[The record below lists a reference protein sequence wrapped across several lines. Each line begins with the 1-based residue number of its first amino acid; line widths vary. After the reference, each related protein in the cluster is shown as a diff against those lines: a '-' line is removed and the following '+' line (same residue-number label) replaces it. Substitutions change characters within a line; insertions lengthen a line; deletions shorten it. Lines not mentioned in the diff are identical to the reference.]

1 MKLVIVESPAKAK
14 TINKYLGKDY
24 QVVASYGHVR
34 DLPSKNGSVIPEE
47 GFNMI
52 YKINDKSKKH
62 IKPIVDASKKA
73 EQIFL
78 ATDPD
83 REGES
88 ISWHIVEALKD
99 LKAIKKNV
107 SVKRVVFNEITK
119 KAVLDAIQHPRDI
132 DMDLVN
138 AQQARRALDYLV
150 GFTLS
155 PVLWRKLPGSRS
167 AGRVQSVAL
176 RLVCDREVE
185 IESFITREYWDI
197 KANFLNKKEELLTTT
212 LTHLKGEKLD
222 KFVLKNED
230 EAQKVIK
237 LLQKKLYSVD
247 NIEEKQIK
255 RNPYPPFITSSLQQ
269 EASRKLGF
277 SPDYTMRLAQKLYE
291 GVSIEGETVG
301 LITYMR
307 TDGVQLAQEATNS
320 IRQLIGKSFG
330 KEYLPSAPRVY
341 KSKAKNAQEAHEA
354 IRPTNVDL
362 DPVQA
367 KKYLDK
373 NLFAL
378 YELIWKRTVAC
389 QMESAVLNVL
399 SVIINSSDNEAILKA
414 TGSMLKFDGFY
425 RLYREILDHDPNNNE
440 EEEGKI
446 LPKVD
451 IGDKLKLSEVL
462 PRQHFT
468 EPPPRFTEASLI
480 KKLEELGIGRPST
493 YAPIISLLQDRN
505 YIHLEKKRFVPDE
518 RGRLV
523 TTFLISFFQKYVE
536 YDFTAKLE
544 NELDHISAGDLE
556 WKLFLK
562 NFWYDFE
569 SNVKEVKQY
578 DIGQVLE
585 KISILLE
592 PYLFPVTDNNKN
604 NKECPSCNNG
614 ILALKLGKFGAFI
627 ACSNYSD
634 CKYTRKIG
642 DGEEQYTQM
651 LADINKLGVDEETGL
666 DITLRQG
673 PYGYYI
679 QLGEAD
685 KDNKKPKRV
694 SVPKSIQPG
703 KLSFTQAQALLSL
716 PREVGIHP
724 ETGQIIKA
732 GLGRF
737 GPYLFYNKSYTSI
750 PATDDVLTIGINRA
764 VSLIAEKSAKKVEAV
779 KNLGIYPDLNQE
791 LAIYEGRYGLYIK
804 LGKVNISLPKN
815 INIDELTLQET
826 IKIIGQYQEKHPE
839 KKISA
844 KKTTKKS
851 TAKKKKEVD

>member
-24 QVVASYGHVR
+24 QVVASYGHIR

-47 GFNMI
+47 NFTMI
-52 YKINDKSKKH
+52 YEVNDKSRKH
-62 IKPIVDASKKA
+62 IKPIIDASKKA

-99 LKAIKKNV
+99 LKAIKKNIP
-107 SVKRVVFNEITK
+107 VKRVVFNEITK
-119 KAVLDAIQHPRDI
+119 KAVLEAMQHPRDI

-176 RLVCDREVE
+176 RLICDREVE
-185 IESFITREYWDI
+185 IETFITREYWDI
-197 KANFLNKKEELLTTT
+197 KVNLLNKQDELFTST
-212 LTHLKGEKLD
+212 LTHLNGEKLD
-222 KFVLKNED
+222 KFALSSEK
-230 EAQKVIK
+230 EAQKIVQF
-237 LLQKKLYSVD
+237 LQKKLYHVD
-247 NIEEKQIK
+247 NIEEKQVK
-255 RNPYPPFITSSLQQ
+255 RNPLPPFITSSLQQ

-320 IRQLIGKSFG
+320 IRQLINKSFG
-330 KEYLPSAPRVY
+330 KEYLPSSPRIY
-341 KSKAKNAQEAHEA
+341 KSKVKNAQEAHEA
-354 IRPTNVDL
+354 IRPTNVNL
-362 DPVQA
+362 DPLQA

-373 NLFAL
+373 NSFEL

-389 QMESAVLNVL
+389 QMESAILNVL
-399 SVIINSSDNEAILKA
+399 SVIIKTDDNETILKA
-414 TGSMLKFDGFY
+414 TGSTLKFDGFY
-425 RLYREILDHDPNNNE
+425 RLYREILDSDSNNNE
-440 EEEGKI
+440 EEENKI
-446 LPKVD
+446 LPKLD

-468 EPPPRFTEASLI
+468 EPPPRFSEASLI

-493 YAPIISLLQDRN
+493 YAPTISLLQDRN
-505 YIHLEKKRFVPDE
+505 YIHLDKKRFIPDE

-523 TTFLISFFQKYVE
+523 TTFLISFFQRYVE

-569 SNVKEVKQY
+569 ANVTEVKQY
-578 DIGQVLE
+578 DIGQILE

-592 PYLFPVTDNNKN
+592 PYLFPNSDK
-604 NKECPSCNNG
+604 NKECPSCTNG
-614 ILALKLGKFGAFI
+614 TLALKLGKFGAFI
-627 ACSNYSD
+627 ACSNYPE

-642 DGEEQYTQM
+642 DSDEQDTPIV
-651 LADINKLGVDEETGL
+651 ADINKLGIDEDTGL

-685 KDNKKPKRV
+685 EENKKPKRI
-694 SVPKSIQPG
+694 SLPKSIDPQE
-703 KLSFTQAQALLSL
+703 LSLEQAKALLNL

-724 ETGQIIKA
+724 ETGQVVKA
-732 GLGRF
+732 GIGRF

-750 PATDDVLTIGINRA
+750 PASDDILTIGINRA
-764 VSLIAEKSAKKVEAV
+764 VSLIAEKGSKKIEPV
-779 KNLGIYPDLNQE
+779 KVLGMHPVLNQE
-791 LAIYEGRYGLYIK
+791 LAVYEGRYGLYIK

-815 INIDELTLQET
+815 INLDELTLQET
-826 IKIIGQYQEKHPE
+826 VDIVDTYQEKHPE
-839 KKISA
+839 KKISS
-844 KKTTKKS
+844 KKTT
-851 TAKKKKEVD
+851 TTKKKKAKS